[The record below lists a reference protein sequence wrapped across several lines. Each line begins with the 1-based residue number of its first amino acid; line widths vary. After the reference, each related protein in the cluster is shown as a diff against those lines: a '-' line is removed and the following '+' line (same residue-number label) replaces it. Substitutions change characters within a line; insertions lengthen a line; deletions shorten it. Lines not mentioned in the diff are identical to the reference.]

1 MQPPSF
7 ELTYFTPP
15 RLEFEWPPKVGAN
28 ALPFKPHTPSG
39 PQTPQQMA
47 RTAALKKL
55 MENVQRGVPPQAAFI
70 LFLARLDRSGCSLHI
85 PTGWCGY
92 GMPAAL
98 SQSES
103 DWFAVINWFEAN
115 KRDNPDWLAK
125 MHKELASEDREDK
138 MKGIL
143 GCGFMLLMAA
153 FLAWWLIPGVRS
165 LVQRLF
171 S

>member
-1 MQPPSF
+1 
-7 ELTYFTPP
+7 
-15 RLEFEWPPKVGAN
+15 
-28 ALPFKPHTPSG
+28 
-39 PQTPQQMA
+39 MA

-55 MENVQRGVPPQAAFI
+55 MENVERGVPPQAAFM
-70 LFLARLDRSGCSLHI
+70 LFLARLDKAGCPLRI
-85 PTGWCGY
+85 PNGWCAHD
-92 GMPAAL
+92 MPAGA
-98 SQSES
+98 SRSAS
-103 DWFAVINWFEAN
+103 DWLALIKWFEAS
-115 KRDNPDWLAK
+115 KRDNPDWLSK
-125 MHKELASEDREDK
+125 MHKQLGSEDREDR